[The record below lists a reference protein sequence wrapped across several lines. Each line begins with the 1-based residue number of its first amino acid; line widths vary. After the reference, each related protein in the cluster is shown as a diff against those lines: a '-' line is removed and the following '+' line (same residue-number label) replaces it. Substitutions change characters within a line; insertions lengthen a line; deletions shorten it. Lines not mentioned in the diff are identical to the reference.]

1 MLLKDVYELIP
12 LDVLKKWAES
22 VKFDDNIINPDFPK
36 YKNWSPKAIYAD
48 YLMDYVDEGFNA
60 ENMSYPKAIALKGKD
75 IVDKYFM
82 EIYKLYFDSYLE
94 DESKPGSQELKQ
106 WEKRLAGIA
115 DALKDAYPSN

>member
-12 LDVLKKWAES
+12 WDVLKEWAES
-22 VKFDDNIINPDFPK
+22 VKFDDDIINTNFPK

-75 IVDKYFM
+75 IADLNFM

-94 DESKPGSQELKQ
+94 DESKPGSRELKRWQ
-106 WEKRLAGIA
+106 QRLADVAGT
-115 DALKDAYPSN
+115 LKEACPSN